1 MNRRLEIHI
10 DRPGLHEIT
19 RQVEAVV
26 EESGIADGLCTVFV
40 QHTSAGLIVNEGA
53 DPSVRRDLE
62 AWLARLVPEGD
73 DLYTH
78 NDEGPDD
85 MPSHIRAMLTGVSV
99 SIPVIDGKL
108 ALGTWQGIY
117 LAEHRARPHRRE
129 VLLQFLGRTS
139 GR

>member
-1 MNRRLEIHI
+1 MNRHLEVHI

-19 RQVEAVV
+19 KQVEKVV
-26 EESGIADGLCTVFV
+26 AESGIDDGLCTVFV

-99 SIPVIDGKL
+99 SIPVLDGKL
-108 ALGTWQGIY
+108 VLGTWQGIF
-117 LAEHRARPHRRE
+117 LWEHRRFRSKRKVVVHVGP
-129 VLLQFLGRTS
+129 
-139 GR
+139 

>member
-10 DRPGLHEIT
+10 DRPGLHDIT
-19 RQVEAVV
+19 KKVAAVV
-26 EESGIADGLCTVFV
+26 DKSGIGDGLCTVFV
-40 QHTSAGLIVNEGA
+40 QHTSAGVIINEGA
-53 DPSVRRDLE
+53 DPGVRRDLE

-99 SIPVIDGKL
+99 SIPIVDGKL
-108 ALGTWQGIY
+108 ALGTWQGIF
-117 LAEHRARPHRRE
+117 LWEHRRFRSKRKVVVHVGP
-129 VLLQFLGRTS
+129 
-139 GR
+139 